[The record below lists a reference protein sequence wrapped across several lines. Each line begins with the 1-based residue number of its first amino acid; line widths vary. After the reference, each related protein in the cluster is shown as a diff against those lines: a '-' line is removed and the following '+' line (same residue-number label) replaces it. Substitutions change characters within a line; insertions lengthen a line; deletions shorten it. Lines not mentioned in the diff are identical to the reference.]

1 MFYFLRMRKTV
12 PSRCLIQYKSAQ
24 MHKNLSRLVVFLTPT
39 LFYPEL
45 SGIFLFCMKISTPG
59 RICLFGEHQDYLGLP
74 VIAAAISRRIHVHG
88 EKRAGNTIHI
98 HMPDIRSEEI
108 FLLEPE
114 LRYAKERDYFKSAI
128 NVLRRHGYGFETGFD
143 VHVTGNIPINSG
155 TSSSSAL
162 LVSWIHFLARM
173 ADVKPAETVSRF
185 DIGKFAVEAEV
196 LEFGEPGGM
205 MDQYSTALGN
215 IMYLET
221 VPEPM
226 ALSYPVKLGTFVL
239 GDSLEPKDTLGIL
252 KHVKF
257 GMLDIIR
264 RLNTSGRAFDLHT
277 FPAGEAER
285 FRSELSA
292 EQFRLLEGNLSDR
305 DILREARTMFAADTV
320 DKTRVGEL
328 LNIHQDSLRDA
339 KKVSTPKID
348 RMVEASL
355 NAGALGAKINGSG
368 GGGCMFA
375 YAPNNPEA
383 VAEAIEREGGKP
395 YIIEV
400 DEGTRVD

>member
-1 MFYFLRMRKTV
+1 MISCIFDPYLFHPEQISGPFL
-12 PSRCLIQYKSAQ
+12 L
-24 MHKNLSRLVVFLTPT
+24 L
-39 LFYPEL
+39 
-45 SGIFLFCMKISTPG
+45 CMKISTPG

-74 VIAAAISRRIHVHG
+74 VIAAAISRRINVSG
-88 EKRAGNTIHI
+88 EKRTDNKIHI
-98 HMPDIRSEEI
+98 HMPDIQSEEV
-108 FLLEPE
+108 FLLEAD
-114 LRYAKERDYFKSAI
+114 LRYTRQRDYFKSAI
-128 NVLRRHGYGFETGFD
+128 NVLRRHGYRFENGFE
-143 VHVTGNIPINSG
+143 VHVNGNIPINSG

-162 LVSWIHFLARM
+162 LVSWIHFLTRM
-173 ADVKPAETVSRF
+173 ATVKPVEAATRF
-185 DIGKFAVEAEV
+185 DIGKYAVEAEV

-264 RLNTSGRAFDLHT
+264 QLNEREAFDLHT
-277 FPAGEAER
+277 FPAEEAGR
-285 FRSELSA
+285 FRSELSE

-305 DILREARTMFAADTV
+305 DILREARTMFAENDI
-320 DKTRVGEL
+320 DKNRIGAL
-328 LNIHQDSLRDA
+328 LTLHQDSLRDA
-339 KKVSTPKID
+339 KKVSTPKIN
-348 RMVEASL
+348 RMIEASL
-355 NAGALGAKINGSG
+355 KAGALGAKINGSG

-375 YAPNNPEA
+375 YAPHNPEA

-400 DEGTRVD
+400 DEGTRME

>member
-1 MFYFLRMRKTV
+1 MISCIFDPYFIL
-12 PSRCLIQYKSAQ
+12 PGIAP
-24 MHKNLSRLVVFLTPT
+24 VFL
-39 LFYPEL
+39 LFY
-45 SGIFLFCMKISTPG
+45 MKISTPG

-74 VIAAAISRRIHVHG
+74 VIAAAISRRIHVSG
-88 EKRAGNTIHI
+88 EKRADNKIHI
-98 HMPDIRSEEI
+98 HMPDIRSEEV
-108 FLLEPE
+108 FLLETD
-114 LRYAKERDYFKSAI
+114 LRYTRERDYFKSAI
-128 NVLRRHGYGFETGFD
+128 NVLRRHGYGFEHGFD
-143 VHVTGNIPINSG
+143 VHVNGNIPINSG

-162 LVSWIHFLARM
+162 LVSWIHFLTQM

-185 DIGKFAVEAEV
+185 EIGKYAVEAEV

-257 GMLDIIR
+257 GMLDIIHQLTER
-264 RLNTSGRAFDLHT
+264 DSAFDLHT
-277 FPAGEAER
+277 FPAEAAGQ
-285 FRSELSA
+285 FRSELSG

-305 DILREARTMFAADTV
+305 DILREARGMFAAGTIDQ
-320 DKTRVGEL
+320 KRIGEL
-328 LNIHQDSLRDA
+328 LNLHQDSLRDA
-339 KKVSTPKID
+339 KKVSTPKIN

-355 NAGALGAKINGSG
+355 KAGALGAKINGSG

-375 YAPNNPEA
+375 YAPNNPGA

-400 DEGTRVD
+400 DEGTRKE

>member
-1 MFYFLRMRKTV
+1 
-12 PSRCLIQYKSAQ
+12 
-24 MHKNLSRLVVFLTPT
+24 
-39 LFYPEL
+39 
-45 SGIFLFCMKISTPG
+45 
-59 RICLFGEHQDYLGLP
+59 
-74 VIAAAISRRIHVHG
+74 
-88 EKRAGNTIHI
+88 
-98 HMPDIRSEEI
+98 MPDIRSEEI
-108 FLLEPE
+108 FFLEPA
-114 LRYAKERDYFKSAI
+114 LRYTRERDYFKSAI
-128 NVLRRHGYGFETGFD
+128 NVLRRHGYTFTQGFD
-143 VHVTGNIPINSG
+143 VHVQGNIPINSG

-162 LVSWIHFLARM
+162 LVSWIHFLTHM
-173 ADVKPAETVSRF
+173 ADAKPKESASAFE
-185 DIGKFAVEAEV
+185 IGKFAVEAEV

-226 ALSYPVKLGTFVL
+226 ALSYPAKLGTFVL

-264 RLNTSGRAFDLHT
+264 QLKDLEPAFDLHS
-277 FPAGEAER
+277 FPAEDADR
-285 FRSELSA
+285 FRPHLTE
-292 EQFRLLEGNLSDR
+292 EQFKLLKGNLSDR
-305 DILREARTMFAADTV
+305 DILREARTMFAENRIDE
-320 DKTRVGEL
+320 KRVGEL

-339 KKVSTPKID
+339 KKVSTPKIN
-348 RMVEASL
+348 RMVEAAL
-355 NAGALGAKINGSG
+355 KAGALGAKINGSG

-375 YAPNNPEA
+375 YAPHDPEA

-400 DEGTRVD
+400 DEGTRVE

>member
-1 MFYFLRMRKTV
+1 
-12 PSRCLIQYKSAQ
+12 
-24 MHKNLSRLVVFLTPT
+24 
-39 LFYPEL
+39 
-45 SGIFLFCMKISTPG
+45 
-59 RICLFGEHQDYLGLP
+59 
-74 VIAAAISRRIHVHG
+74 
-88 EKRAGNTIHI
+88 
-98 HMPDIRSEEI
+98 
-108 FLLEPE
+108 
-114 LRYAKERDYFKSAI
+114 
-128 NVLRRHGYGFETGFD
+128 
-143 VHVTGNIPINSG
+143 
-155 TSSSSAL
+155 
-162 LVSWIHFLARM
+162 
-173 ADVKPAETVSRF
+173 
-185 DIGKFAVEAEV
+185 
-196 LEFGEPGGM
+196 
-205 MDQYSTALGN
+205 
-215 IMYLET
+215 
-221 VPEPM
+221 M

-277 FPAGEAER
+277 FPAGEAGR

>member
-1 MFYFLRMRKTV
+1 MISCIFEAYIISPGTV
-12 PSRCLIQYKSAQ
+12 P
-24 MHKNLSRLVVFLTPT
+24 VF
-39 LFYPEL
+39 F
-45 SGIFLFCMKISTPG
+45 IFCMKISTPG

-74 VIAAAISRRIHVHG
+74 VIAAAISRRINVSG
-88 EKRAGNTIHI
+88 EKRADNKILI
-98 HMPDIRSEEI
+98 RMPDIQSEEV
-108 FLLEPE
+108 FMLDPD
-114 LRYAKERDYFKSAI
+114 LRYTKERDYFKSAI
-128 NVLRRHGYGFETGFD
+128 NVLRRHGYGFEHGFD
-143 VHVTGNIPINSG
+143 VHVNGNIPINSG

-162 LVSWIHFLARM
+162 LVSWIHFLTQM
-173 ADVKPAETVSRF
+173 ADIKPVETASQF
-185 DIGKFAVEAEV
+185 DIGKYAVEAEV

-226 ALSYPVKLGTFVL
+226 ALSYPAKLGTFVL

-264 RLNTSGRAFDLHT
+264 QLTESEATFDLHT
-277 FPAGEAER
+277 FPAEDASR
-285 FRSELSA
+285 FRSELSE
-292 EQFRLLEGNLSDR
+292 EQFRLLQGNLSDR
-305 DILREARTMFAADTV
+305 DILREARSMFAENAV
-320 DKTRVGEL
+320 DRNRIGEL

-339 KKVSTPKID
+339 KKVSTPKIN

-355 NAGALGAKINGSG
+355 KAGALGAKINGSG

-400 DEGTRVD
+400 DEGTRVE